1 MKNLFSKLSLI
12 AVLLAVFFTSCQ
24 KEDVSALTEGD
35 KPSAARKAD
44 ILAEPTFYNVI
55 YNPDNG
61 DVTVDQY
68 LKRARK
74 NLIPQLGSAG
84 VLMKNL
90 DSWANSK
97 PSAVR
102 PDALAFV
109 SDINN
114 PAYWPVRVNFNG
126 KQCVVFR
133 GGSSFVPRDPSTP
146 TGTDGD
152 YRINSA
158 NGLVRTEYGLS
169 LELDYNKP
177 YISGNGYKITYLP
190 SSLKIIQRG
199 VRPDHFEIVST
210 QEISVTQYKSLL
222 SQIQSAAA
230 Q

>member
-1 MKNLFSKLSLI
+1 MKKLFSKLSLI
-12 AVLLAVFFTSCQ
+12 AVLLAVFSTSCQ

-74 NLIPQLGSAG
+74 NLIPQLGSAS

-114 PAYWPVRVNFNG
+114 SAYWLVRVDFNG
-126 KQCVVFR
+126 KQCVIYR
-133 GGSSFVPRDPSTP
+133 GGSSIDVAGQYKKYTNSQGQVMVVGITTSNP
-146 TGTDGD
+146 TGLKATG
-152 YRINSA
+152 
-158 NGLVRTEYGLS
+158 
-169 LELDYNKP
+169 
-177 YISGNGYKITYLP
+177 P
-190 SSLKIIQRG
+190 S
-199 VRPDHFEIVST
+199 IV
-210 QEISVTQYKSLL
+210 
-222 SQIQSAAA
+222 
-230 Q
+230 